1 MPDSAKSSSHYL
13 VTGGAGFIG
22 RLLCNALC
30 ARGDRVTVLDLAE
43 PAPPRPGEP
52 TPTRVVRGDV
62 RDPVAV
68 RAALVGC
75 DAVFHLAAA
84 HHDFG
89 IEHATY
95 FGVNEGAA
103 QVLCDAMDAAGVRDV
118 CFYSSVAIFGDAPE
132 PHREDSPTAPI
143 NDYGASK
150 LAGERVFRRWAEGAP
165 GRRALVIRPTVT
177 FGAGNFA
184 NMFSLIRQIDSGL
197 FVQVGA
203 GDNVKSLS
211 YVENLVAATLYLWDR
226 PATVPFDAFHW
237 VEKPDLTSAEIAAS
251 ISAALGRPAPRLRL
265 PLRAALT
272 LAAPFDAVIRLTGR
286 NLPISSAR
294 VRKLAADRTQFE
306 ADKVRAAGFRPRVS
320 LDEGIRRM
328 VAWYRAEGKRA
339 EPVRRLPPREPAR
352 FGAVATPNG

>member
-1 MPDSAKSSSHYL
+1 MHYL

-22 RLLCNALC
+22 RQLCAALV
-30 ARGDRVTVLDLAE
+30 ARGDRVTVLDIA
-43 PAPPRPGEP
+43 AD
-52 TPTRVVRGDV
+52 TPTQGATPSIRYVRGDV

-68 RAALVGC
+68 RTALAEC

-89 IEHATY
+89 IDHATY

-103 QVLCDAMDAAGVRDV
+103 GILCAAMEAAGVRDV

-132 PHREDSPTAPI
+132 PHHEDAPTAPN

-150 LAGERVFRRWAEGAP
+150 LAGERVFRRWADDAP
-165 GRRALVIRPTVT
+165 GRRVLVIRPTVT

-184 NMFSLIRQIDSGL
+184 NMYSLIRQIDSGL

-203 GDNVKSLS
+203 GENVKSLS
-211 YVENLVAATLYLWDR
+211 YVENLVDATLFLWDR
-226 PATVPFDAFHW
+226 PTGASFDAYHW
-237 VEKPDLTSAEIAAS
+237 VEKPDLTSGQIATA
-251 ISAALGRPAPRLRL
+251 ISAALGRAAPRVRV
-265 PLRAALT
+265 PLAAAVA
-272 LAAPFDAVIRLTGR
+272 LAAPFDLVIRLTGR

-294 VRKLAADRTQFE
+294 VRKLAADQTRFE
-306 ADKVRAAGFRPRVS
+306 ADKVRAAGFRPRVT

-328 VAWYRAEGKRA
+328 VAWYREEGRRA
-339 EPVRRLPPREPAR
+339 TPVRRLPPAIPIPFDALAAR
-352 FGAVATPNG
+352 QG